1 MATLIESN
9 PYFTIELFRDDIAM
23 VMKSIGNKECLRL
36 FCNFLGINLEKC
48 QLPKTTFS
56 WSLAL
61 KEEKNHGKKLAL
73 LSAKSWVLRNKL
85 YATIHDPYIY
95 TLNEIENTDVFDD
108 LDDEDQTA
116 IDSLFDDEIPEKM
129 VEVTILKSTTV
140 NGKKLVKDT
149 ILEVTEENATKL
161 VDDGKAKI
169 SEAEEPKKAK

>member
-1 MATLIESN
+1 MAEQETPNLHKDRNKILMQYAESS
-9 PYFTIELFRDDIAM
+9 FSDALDE
-23 VMKSIGNKECLRL
+23 
-36 FCNFLGINLEKC
+36 INASLE
-48 QLPKTTFS
+48 S
-56 WSLAL
+56 
-61 KEEKNHGKKLAL
+61 EKNHGKKLAL

-85 YATIHDPYIY
+85 YASLHDPYIY

-108 LDDEDQTA
+108 MDDEDQTA
-116 IDSLFDDEIPEKM
+116 IDSLFDEEAPEKM

-169 SEAEEPKKAK
+169 SGAEEPKES